1 MKKAFLRAGAII
13 LISNVVVTTQVGPV
27 TSWNTT
33 KVVEAKKK
41 KTKKKKKATKV
52 YITPTGS
59 KYHLRACG
67 RGHYYKVKLSDA
79 KARGLTK
86 CKKCYR

>member
-41 KTKKKKKATKV
+41 KATKV

-59 KYHLRACG
+59 KYHLRAYG